1 MATSLKHQNEI
12 LADEN
17 KELAR
22 ILNAF
27 RDGDYNTVAG
37 AKLLADEQLDS
48 LRRQVEE

>member
-17 KELAR
+17 KELAK
-22 ILNAF
+22 ILNSF

-37 AKLLADEQLDS
+37 AKLLADEQLNN
-48 LRRQVEE
+48 L